1 MSDARDLAELHVSS
15 FNERAWDRATA
26 LYDPNLEMVEPA
38 GTTRGI
44 EPYLATARGFVTAF
58 PDSQMTVTAVA
69 ESGNVVAVEGV
80 YTGTHTGPLATPH
93 GEVAPTGRPLSLP
106 LCDMFEIEAGRIV
119 AIRAYYDQMTFAAQ
133 LGLIPDSAPPG

>member
-38 GTTRGI
+38 EPPGGI
-44 EPYLATARGFVTAF
+44 EPYLWRPARGFVTAF
-58 PDSQMTVTAVA
+58 PDSQMTTTAVA
-69 ESGNVVAVEGV
+69 DPATSSRSRASTPDPHRSAGDPARG
-80 YTGTHTGPLATPH
+80 GTADRADL
-93 GEVAPTGRPLSLP
+93 VLP

-119 AIRAYYDQMTFAAQ
+119 AIRAYYRPDDIRGPTR
-133 LGLIPDSAPPG
+133 LIPDSAPPG